1 MQQLLPALAGAY
13 SVGTSAWEPSTISR
27 AVRTNNCSV
36 AGSRR
41 IWCGASISGP
51 LAQASPS
58 RGAGVR
64 PLFAVLVARSDCQT
78 SAQQTW
84 RESKLATRWPASLQ
98 GCCCWVEDSA
108 FRAQSKTHRAA
119 GCGFI
124 LLLLL
129 WRSMPTS
136 VWHLRTCACTGRLGR
151 KPPLS
156 RGSIF
161 ALLLST
167 RNSAIQKPVAAAHAP
182 GYTTCT
188 YAEVPILANG
198 TRCPHKLTP
207 GKCALC

>member
-1 MQQLLPALAGAY
+1 M
-13 SVGTSAWEPSTISR
+13 
-27 AVRTNNCSV
+27 

-41 IWCGASISGP
+41 IWCGGSISGP

-64 PLFAVLVARSDCQT
+64 PLFAVLAARSDCQT

-84 RESKLATRWPASLQ
+84 RESQLATRWPVSLQ

-151 KPPLS
+151 KPPLLLV
-156 RGSIF
+156 SIS
-161 ALLLST
+161 ALQQST
-167 RNSAIQKPVAAAHAP
+167 RTSATQKSAAVALAA
-182 GYTTCT
+182 GYTMCTCE
-188 YAEVPILANG
+188 EVPILANG
-198 TRCPHKLTP
+198 IRYPHKLTP